1 MASRQSFIQSQ
12 NDTRSQYLNEKL
24 AAGFLFSREERD
36 RHFMPTF
43 ALQLRRP
50 LSGISAS
57 MEMGRLVIGDYMS
70 KCCSQAGIR
79 NQGLPFME
87 GAPRK
92 KTSCSATSK
101 IFSIIQTL
109 LSLWLVLLRDSG
121 DRFKL
126 ALAGSSVLC
135 NFRSR
140 RCAISGSVFSG
151 TREPLYILGRE
162 ESVSGKSQH
171 PLHTYTYSYMSDPV
185 QMLYIPQTMV
195 NWPWPREINPHYKEI
210 SAESNAWFHSFKA
223 FSERSQLAFDKCDF
237 GWYFCLKSPS
247 SIWL

>member
-121 DRFKL
+121 NRFKL
-126 ALAGSSVLC
+126 ALAGSSVL
-135 NFRSR
+135 
-140 RCAISGSVFSG
+140 
-151 TREPLYILGRE
+151 
-162 ESVSGKSQH
+162 
-171 PLHTYTYSYMSDPV
+171 
-185 QMLYIPQTMV
+185 
-195 NWPWPREINPHYKEI
+195 
-210 SAESNAWFHSFKA
+210 
-223 FSERSQLAFDKCDF
+223 
-237 GWYFCLKSPS
+237 
-247 SIWL
+247 